1 MKEDVLEGVT
11 FKMQSKVREQV
22 SHASRR
28 SGKNILGRENCKCEG
43 PEEGNP
49 SREVYRLCNFFKT
62 VITVIAD

>member
-1 MKEDVLEGVT
+1 MKEDLLEGVT

-43 PEEGNP
+43 PEEGNRMVS
-49 SREVYRLCNFFKT
+49 SRFPGRSTWLEHSV
-62 VITVIAD
+62 